1 MTIWR
6 WLALAVLLA
15 AAIFALRGGVY
26 SQSDYLRLKREEAA
40 IRARIDSLQ
49 RAVDSMRLFDDS
61 LSTSRVVQERL
72 ARERLGMI
80 RPGEVLILL
89 VPDSGRLEKG
99 RE

>member
-1 MTIWR
+1 VTIWR

-26 SQSDYLRLKREEAA
+26 SQSDYLGLRREEVA
-40 IRARIDSLQ
+40 IRARIDTLQ

-61 LSTSRVVQERL
+61 LSSSREVQERV

-89 VPDSGRLEKG
+89 VPDSASQE
-99 RE
+99 